1 MAGSVF
7 SLGLKNFY
15 FFVSVEITIL
25 VLFSWLRNMLFSHT
39 PEKQCGF
46 GVQMR

>member
-1 MAGSVF
+1 MATSVF

-15 FFVSVEITIL
+15 FFVSVKVTVL

-39 PEKQCGF
+39 PEKRCGL